1 MTTVRSILVKHHQP
15 AGLAGTTSATALERD
30 LTRHVKWMALSYG
43 VLFVLMVVILLSVG
57 AVIVL
62 DARDGRPVR
71 TNVLAAAGVT
81 FPLMLELVRRTVRE
95 WSRADLLVVLSRRL
109 EPGQLQPIIDRL
121 LDG

>member
-1 MTTVRSILVKHHQP
+1 M
-15 AGLAGTTSATALERD
+15 
-30 LTRHVKWMALSYG
+30 
-43 VLFVLMVVILLSVG
+43 ILLSVG